1 MIDEN
6 KLLDHLEQIRS
17 SLQELSDRD
26 FGGGFTSEHL
36 GRLRMVKYII
46 GAIKRGIFNEEEI

>member
-1 MIDEN
+1 MIDKK

-26 FGGGFTSEHL
+26 FGGNFTSEHV

-46 GAIKRGIFNEEEI
+46 GAIERGIFNEKEI

>member
-1 MIDEN
+1 MIDEK

-26 FGGGFTSEHL
+26 FGGGFNQEHV
-36 GRLRMVKYII
+36 GKLRMVKYII
-46 GAIKRGIFNEEEI
+46 GAIERGIFNEEEV

>member
-1 MIDEN
+1 MIDEK
-6 KLLDHLEQIRS
+6 KLLDHLEKIRM

-36 GRLRMVKYII
+36 GKLRMVKYII
-46 GAIKRGIFNEEEI
+46 GAVERGIFNEEEI